1 MAQARLQPLVLKPRQ
16 ARSSPQERWVA
27 ALFAVALFSAF
38 VWVAYTLLGNPFGN
52 WDWDSFAKAFRAFLK
67 QLPMQRQIEGV
78 LLVVASAAHVWY
90 LRRTSKHERLHL
102 DQVGIRYASP
112 LPGSL
117 RVLRPDWSL
126 QWSQLRG
133 IRIVMPKA
141 MFHPNLVTLE
151 FDAGPVKRKLQALH
165 WSGDAEG
172 KTVEAETW
180 RERFFLGFRA
190 ARERDGTLR
199 KVEQSPLVRYAREA
213 GVKITTGDVPG
224 IGSGFAL
231 EKHRHALVAT
241 VLVLSLL
248 CYAIVDFAMNEEVY
262 AVDPPLALF
271 GVAGAITV
279 LASMLWLVSAGV
291 PRAESLGLSLLLG
304 AAAGAAL
311 YPGLLRVNEATDDEG
326 LRAYDYRLTEYVVF
340 SPMDP
345 NLPVMTFPG
354 VADYWRQFKIGTIHR
369 FELRKGGLGFYQ
381 VNMQPVH
388 VKMREYFAGR
398 KQGR

>member
-16 ARSSPQERWVA
+16 AQSSPQERWVA
-27 ALFAVALFSAF
+27 ALFAVALFSAL
-38 VWVAYTLLGNPFGN
+38 VWAVYILFGNPFAD
-52 WDWDSFAKAFRAFLK
+52 WDWDSFAKGFRAFLK
-67 QLPMQRQIEGV
+67 QLPTEKQFEGV
-78 LLVVASAAHVWY
+78 LLVVAIGAQLWFM
-90 LRRTSKHERLHL
+90 RRISKYERLNL
-102 DQVGIRYASP
+102 DQTGIRYTSP
-112 LPGSL
+112 LPDPL
-117 RVLRPDWSL
+117 RRLKPDWSL
-126 QWSQLRG
+126 QWSQVRG
-133 IRIVMPKA
+133 IRIVVPKA

-172 KTVEAETW
+172 KTAEAETW
-180 RERFFLGFRA
+180 RERFFLGFGA

-199 KVEQSPLVRYAREA
+199 KVEQSLLVRYAREA

-262 AVDPPLALF
+262 AVDPPLVLF
-271 GVAGAITV
+271 GVAGAIAV
-279 LASMLWLVSAGV
+279 LASILWLVSAGV
-291 PRAESLGLSLLLG
+291 PRAEALGLSLLLG

-345 NLPVMTFPG
+345 NLPVLMFPG
-354 VADYWRQFKIGTIHR
+354 VADYWRQFKIGTVHR

-381 VNMQPVH
+381 VNMQPIH
-388 VKMREYFAGR
+388 VKMREYFGGR
-398 KQGR
+398 K

>member
-27 ALFAVALFSAF
+27 ALFAVALFSAL
-38 VWVAYTLLGNPFGN
+38 VWGVYMLLGNPFGD
-52 WDWDSFAKAFRAFLK
+52 WDWDSFAKAFLVFLEQLPVEK
-67 QLPMQRQIEGV
+67 QLEGV
-78 LLVVASAAHVWY
+78 LLVAAIGAQLWFM
-90 LRRTSKHERLHL
+90 RRVSEYERLHL

-112 LPGSL
+112 LPQSL
-117 RVLRPDWSL
+117 RALRPDWSL
-126 QWSQLRG
+126 QWSQVRE
-133 IRIVMPKA
+133 IRIVVPKA
-141 MFHPNLVTLE
+141 MFHPNLVMLE
-151 FDAGPVKRKLQALH
+151 FDAGPVKRKLQALP

-172 KTVEAETW
+172 KADEAETW
-180 RERFFLGFRA
+180 RERVFLGFRP

-213 GVKITTGDVPG
+213 GVKVTAGDAPG
-224 IGSGFAL
+224 IGYDFAL
-231 EKHRHALVAT
+231 EKHRHALVAM

-262 AVDPPLALF
+262 AVDPPLVLF
-271 GVAGAITV
+271 GVAGAIVV
-279 LASMLWLVSAGV
+279 LAAMLWLVSAGV
-291 PRAESLGLSLLLG
+291 PRAETLGLSLLLG

-340 SPMDP
+340 SPVDP

-388 VKMREYFAGR
+388 AKMHEYFIGR
-398 KQGR
+398 K